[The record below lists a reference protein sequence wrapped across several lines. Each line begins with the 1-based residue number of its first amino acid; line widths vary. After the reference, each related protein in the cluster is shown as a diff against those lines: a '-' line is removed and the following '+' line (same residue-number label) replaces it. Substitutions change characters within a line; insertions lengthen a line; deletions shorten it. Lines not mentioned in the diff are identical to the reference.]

1 MKTEKS
7 IIKKVLALI
16 LGGIVLLGAG
26 GLAGSQMFPKEVT
39 VTRTVTQVQT
49 VEDTAK
55 VDMLTAQVA
64 DLQAQLDVK
73 PEVITEV
80 KEVQSEDLPTVL
92 EYIYNEKGNIEYIT
106 NDLDDQEIGMIVDRI
121 LLVNDFKA
129 LALDGVK
136 KDLFKELDDKV
147 VGDVT
152 LDKKDME
159 KLRLDSDA
167 DEISIEDIDFE
178 DQDATL
184 IVSGTFR
191 QDNSKFKFS
200 AEVEFIDGEYDELGN
215 IDIELVE

>member
-26 GLAGSQMFPKEVT
+26 GFVGSQMFPKEVT

>member
-7 IIKKVLALI
+7 MIKKVLALI